1 MPYSYYG
8 RLLNMGCCASVDRKL
23 RDAVEAYQ
31 RFDECSCM
39 VMPYISA
46 WQGDRSVI
54 WYEFVSRGLLELLGC
69 SPDEAAVKFSRSI
82 RERRLY
88 RYEDIVPEVR
98 EEILDSSSLA
108 EMRHELRDE
117 GRRSGK
123 LDAIYKAEVEG
134 GKIVWL
140 KDQAVIETY
149 PDAVSLS
156 FGCLTDVTKE
166 MEQKEFLEKIGY
178 FDELTNLPKRRIMDR
193 LFDIN
198 IAQIRRGHLRD
209 FTFLMIDI
217 DHFKQFNDRFG
228 HKAGDFVLSEMAGVM
243 SSSMRREER
252 LGRYGGE
259 EFYGVCLGPAEAGA
273 SFAERLRGLV
283 GSHSFRYGQTEL
295 PRVTVSIGVAAMSEV
310 EDCSSDDLVELADR
324 RLYMAKKRGRNR
336 VVWK

>member
-1 MPYSYYG
+1 MSYSYHG
-8 RLLNMGCCASVDRKL
+8 RLLNMGCCPSVERKL
-23 RDAVEAYQ
+23 REAVEIYH

-54 WYEFVSRGLLELLGC
+54 WYEFVSRGFLELLGC
-69 SPDEAAVKFSRSI
+69 LPGEAAQRFSSSI
-82 RERRLY
+82 MERRLY
-88 RYEDIVPEVR
+88 RYEDIQPDVQ
-98 EEILDSSSLA
+98 EEILDSSALE

-123 LDAIYKAEVEG
+123 LDAIYKARVAEDRV
-134 GKIVWL
+134 VWL
-140 KDQAVIETY
+140 KDQAVIETF
-149 PDAVSLS
+149 PDGVSLS

-198 IAQIRRGHLRD
+198 IAQMRRGHLQD

-217 DHFKQFNDRFG
+217 DYFKKFNDTFG
-228 HKAGDFVLSEMAGVM
+228 HKAGDYVLAEMADIM

-259 EFYGVCLGPAEAGA
+259 EFYGVCLGSLEAGVL
-273 SFAERLRGLV
+273 FAERLRKLV
-283 GSHSFRYGQTEL
+283 SEHTFRYASREL
-295 PRVTVSIGVAAMSEV
+295 PRVTVSIGVASMAEV
-310 EDCSSDDLVELADR
+310 EDFSPDALVELADR
-324 RLYMAKKRGRNR
+324 RLYKAKEQGRNR
-336 VVWK
+336 VAGR